1 MPTLLPVASADEG
14 APAWRLES
22 PGPVGRVD
30 LRRGPTGPVTRR
42 PVGQLG
48 WSFVNHLT
56 LNHLALVGETPQH
69 AAGAL
74 RTMLGLYA
82 PPEDTG
88 WARQVEGV
96 HGLEVRS
103 VVRRLP
109 FKGPLTF
116 GTGVEIVLELD
127 ELAFQGT
134 SAFLFAA
141 VLERFFARHAAIN
154 SFTQLTLKT
163 PQRGT
168 VMRWPPRIGMRE
180 TL

>member
-1 MPTLLPVASADEG
+1 M
-14 APAWRLES
+14 
-22 PGPVGRVD
+22 
-30 LRRGPTGPVTRR
+30 
-42 PVGQLG
+42 
-48 WSFVNHLT
+48 
-56 LNHLALVGETPQH
+56 
-69 AAGAL
+69 
-74 RTMLGLYA
+74 
-82 PPEDTG
+82 
-88 WARQVEGV
+88 

-134 SAFLFAA
+134 SAFLFAG